1 MSSKKSSTSSKRSRM
16 LLKFP
21 EEELERQA
29 DARNAI
35 LDAELHVKQLEIDEY
50 KRQQLQK
57 YQDECQLDEI
67 RVKF

>member
-1 MSSKKSSTSSKRSRM
+1 MSSKKSSTSSKHSRM
-16 LLKFP
+16 LLKLP

-57 YQDECQLDEI
+57 YRDECQLDEI